1 MLTFLSVALC
11 AFRKT
16 KRSIN
21 HAFVNPIYG
30 NWRNPEKTEVSGN
43 DKLYC
48 LRRENTSTC
57 TCTHAHAHA
66 HTHARTHAHTHSH
79 TRTHSHTHARAR
91 THTRTHTHTHTSLAL
106 DTGQHWTA
114 MGCGCPEG
122 CRAGP
127 GEPLGAPIQSNFSPP
142 WCFAL
147 SSLGP
152 ALLTYWGLGPPLPGG
167 CGGPRDSPRFQ
178 GEKGTVPEFSGWL
191 QLPAFP
197 HPAPAQTSGPT
208 PPPTTSSCVCC
219 GRKLESG

>member
-66 HTHARTHAHTHSH
+66 HTH
-79 TRTHSHTHARAR
+79 
-91 THTRTHTHTHTSLAL
+91 THTHTHSVVW
-106 DTGQHWTA
+106 TGSHIMVKRYVLVDLFLHQRDE
-114 MGCGCPEG
+114 MG
-122 CRAGP
+122 RI
-127 GEPLGAPIQSNFSPP
+127 LI
-142 WCFAL
+142 L
-147 SSLGP
+147 SKY
-152 ALLTYWGLGPPLPGG
+152 AV
-167 CGGPRDSPRFQ
+167 RIFHFR
-178 GEKGTVPEFSGWL
+178 TVSICL
-191 QLPAFP
+191 
-197 HPAPAQTSGPT
+197 
-208 PPPTTSSCVCC
+208 
-219 GRKLESG
+219 